1 MSIEKKDFYEN
12 KVSENKKVSNE
23 AEKLREEIR
32 KELAFFTGSEE
43 FYKAYPK
50 VLITDGVKFLADRA
64 ECYWI
69 IDLIFSYQSIKKVKD
84 EAFQVYDLKV
94 NLEEQS
100 AIMICT
106 DGNKNTLYEQRIP
119 FTTFPLESIKL
130 YFTNEVILLPSEY

>member
-12 KVSENKKVSNE
+12 KVSENKEVPNE
-23 AEKLREEIR
+23 AEKLRDEIR

-50 VLITDGVKFLADRA
+50 VLLTEGVKFLADRT
-64 ECYWI
+64 ECHWI

-94 NLEEQS
+94 NLKEQS

-106 DGNKNTLYEQRIP
+106 DGNENTLYEQKIP

-130 YFTNEVILLPSEY
+130 YFTNEVVLLPSEY

>member
-12 KVSENKKVSNE
+12 KVSENKEVPNE
-23 AEKLREEIR
+23 AERLKEEIR
-32 KELAFFTGSEE
+32 EGLTFFTGSEKNQ
-43 FYKAYPK
+43 KAYAK
-50 VLITDGVKFLADRA
+50 VFITDGVKTLADSA
-64 ECYWI
+64 ECYWM

-94 NLEEQS
+94 NLEEKS
-100 AIMICT
+100 AIMVCT
-106 DGNKNTLYEQRIP
+106 DGNENILHKQRIP